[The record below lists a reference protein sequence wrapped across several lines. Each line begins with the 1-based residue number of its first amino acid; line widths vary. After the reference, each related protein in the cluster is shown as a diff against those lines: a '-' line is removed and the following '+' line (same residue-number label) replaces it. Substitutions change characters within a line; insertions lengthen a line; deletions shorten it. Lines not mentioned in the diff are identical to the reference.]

1 MSREKKKSRFRMDI
15 VFILAFFILLISVSF
30 YMINTDLDSVLE
42 EEYGAPI
49 VTHDYDYDV
58 SE

>member
-15 VFILAFFILLISVSF
+15 ALILAFFILLISVSF

-49 VTHDYDYDV
+49 VTHDYDNDV